1 MPSIPPDDGGTWRR
15 IRRVEYTSKFTDN
28 PDPNNEYE
36 FQIDREL
43 GYKFEMWKETFMVML
58 LRYYKI
64 YKKKGKIV
72 EPQEVLEYTREYQR
86 KNDIFADFCESYITK
101 DPGSMID
108 VTTLFDK
115 FKEFCNSDNI
125 KNRAKKTSFQEAMEK
140 RYGKLTTVKGTKCWK
155 GIKLIPRIVSR
166 DDEDD
171 EIDED

>member
-1 MPSIPPDDGGTWRR
+1 
-15 IRRVEYTSKFTDN
+15 
-28 PDPNNEYE
+28 
-36 FQIDREL
+36 
-43 GYKFEMWKETFMVML
+43 
-58 LRYYKI
+58 
-64 YKKKGKIV
+64 
-72 EPQEVLEYTREYQR
+72 
-86 KNDIFADFCESYITK
+86 
-101 DPGSMID
+101 MID